1 MKIDKSKAWDY
12 FILIARFL
20 LGWTFLRYGYGKLT
34 EGQFGVTEEEMN
46 TVLKELSPFRI
57 SWYLFEMQP
66 FKAFI
71 GISQII
77 CGFLLIIN
85 RTAIIGAFMFIPIV
99 TTILIIDMTFMPPDL
114 AEAFTRR
121 LLYYIL
127 LDFLILWHYKEKMI
141 IIWEAVWKNVNTKF
155 KYPIWMYLIL
165 PILAFIL
172 EFIHAVPTLIYYM
185 FTEPKMLIDAFQSF
199 WKMIFG

>member
-1 MKIDKSKAWDY
+1 MKIDKYKAWDY
-12 FILIARFL
+12 FILVARFL

-34 EGQFGVTEEEMN
+34 DGQFGVSDEEMN
-46 TVLKELSPFRI
+46 TILKELSPFRI

-77 CGFLLIIN
+77 CGFLLVIN
-85 RTAIIGAFMFIPIV
+85 RTAIIGAFIFLPIV
-99 TTILIIDMTFMPPDL
+99 ITILIIDMTFMPPSL
-114 AEAFTRR
+114 AESFTRR

-141 IIWEAVWKNVNTKF
+141 KIWDAVWKNVNTKF
-155 KYPIWMYLIL
+155 KYPIGMYLFL
-165 PILAFIL
+165 PVLAFIL
-172 EFIHAVPTLIYYM
+172 EFIPAIPSLIYYL
-185 FTEPKMLIDAFQSF
+185 FTEPEMLIDAFQSF
-199 WKMIFG
+199 WEMIFR